1 MIFRRTESVNSKE
14 ETEVGSQYPCTWQ
27 SLISRSCISTTSQSC
42 SSKLYYISKTD
53 SDPPLPPPPIQSQ
66 SIYSTAR
73 IVIFG
78 LNKLHRVLKIESVDE
93 ILNFLVHRSSLH
105 HSSNKHSI
113 TSAPFSIREQRKK
126 EKEEEEEEEG
136 RKKKEKSTTSAW
148 KEQTHASIIAWKN
161 LKRAKEP
168 RRIFTSETRRAV
180 AATPVPPRKPGS
192 TRGFPFDLERNNSYI
207 PSNKTARLAR
217 SSRPRFCPSASS
229 SRRCFSREDP
239 RDPGERALFL
249 CEGIPADAWDRKG
262 RSEMDTPWLDFR

>member
-27 SLISRSCISTTSQSC
+27 SLISRSCISTASQSC

-93 ILNFLVHRSSLH
+93 MLSFLVHRSSLH

-113 TSAPFSIREQRKK
+113 TSAPFSTREERKK
-126 EKEEEEEEEG
+126 EKEEEEEEG
-136 RKKKEKSTTSAW
+136 RRKKKKKSTTSAW

-180 AATPVPPRKPGS
+180 AATPFPPGS
-192 TRGFPFDLERNNSYI
+192 LVQRAASPLISSVITPICRQIKQRDSRAARDHVS
-207 PSNKTARLAR
+207 ARLH
-217 SSRPRFCPSASS
+217 RPLVDASPERIPGIQGSVLFFSAKEF
-229 SRRCFSREDP
+229 RRMPGIGGGDP
-239 RDPGERALFL
+239 RWIHAG
-249 CEGIPADAWDRKG
+249 
-262 RSEMDTPWLDFR
+262 